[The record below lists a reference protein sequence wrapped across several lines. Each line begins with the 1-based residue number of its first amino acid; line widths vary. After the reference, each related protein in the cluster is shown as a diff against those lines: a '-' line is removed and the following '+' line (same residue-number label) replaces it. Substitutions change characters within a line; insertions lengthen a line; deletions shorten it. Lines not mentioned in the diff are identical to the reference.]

1 MQNLDGKFL
10 RNTNSISQHNVWIW
24 FYSLNLG
31 FHYHLKIESHQCK
44 CQRVEIDSFHFF
56 AMKWRKWPFLLSY
69 FYTILLWMKHKY
81 LRLAGWTTLG
91 DWELGD
97 AQLAWVGHGDV
108 LEEGGAAG
116 SSLVSLGDLQ
126 SYSVKLCS
134 CLIVRPISR
143 AETHWNNW
151 RYMKCHQVM
160 VRFTLK
166 IYLII
171 VLLLKALN

>member
-1 MQNLDGKFL
+1 
-10 RNTNSISQHNVWIW
+10 
-24 FYSLNLG
+24 
-31 FHYHLKIESHQCK
+31 
-44 CQRVEIDSFHFF
+44 
-56 AMKWRKWPFLLSY
+56 
-69 FYTILLWMKHKY
+69 MKHKY

-151 RYMKCHQVM
+151 TYMKCHQVM

-171 VLLLKALN
+171 VLLLSKYFSTLCFSRKVIVIHHLGGLDRGLGANLGLLFHLRHEGGWDRRRGVVGWDHP